1 MIGRKP
7 SLRLVASLQWCS
19 KCGKYVHVPRHGFYM
34 FLQCSRISFCH
45 LPTPI
50 SSRNTA
56 LFAARPCKSWG
67 LSLSLSPSLSIMGWH
82 PKLQTRWSP
91 TAVEK
96 RSHTTPRVCNAVKHI
111 IRFTKPRPWQ
121 CARLP
126 QRGNRRAAALAGGV
140 WMCRGESVLLLW
152 QSIY

>member
-1 MIGRKP
+1 MHRCSGVANVANMCMCRGMVFTCFSSAAASASAIFPHP
-7 SLRLVASLQWCS
+7 SPHAILRSSQ
-19 KCGKYVHVPRHGFYM
+19 HVPASHGV
-34 FLQCSRISFCH
+34 
-45 LPTPI
+45 
-50 SSRNTA
+50 
-56 LFAARPCKSWG
+56 
-67 LSLSLSPSLSIMGWH
+67 SLSLSPSLSIMGWH